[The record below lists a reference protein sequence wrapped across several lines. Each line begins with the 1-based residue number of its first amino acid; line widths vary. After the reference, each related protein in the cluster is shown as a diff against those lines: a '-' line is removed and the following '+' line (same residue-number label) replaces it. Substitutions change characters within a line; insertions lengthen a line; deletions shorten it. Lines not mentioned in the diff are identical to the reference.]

1 MTCVY
6 ISTHTCIYSYIHTPS
21 CIYKYI
27 HIHTLHVYM
36 GIFIYKHASMC
47 IHTYATTHTLSLSH
61 THTPKACL
69 YNQAYLQTQKTCQN
83 KSKETNIYGKKN
95 EKKTYKR
102 ALCLFCRTCK
112 RQSKRECRRRE
123 SVDRIYENVHTYVFE
138 KIPTN
143 DISDLQIHRC
153 IDLFSVVPASAS
165 YIYDKMRTNTY

>member
-69 YNQAYLQTQKTCQN
+69 HNQAYLQTQKTCQN
-83 KSKETNIYGKKN
+83 KSKETKICGKRN

-102 ALCLFCRTCK
+102 ALCLFFRTCK
-112 RQSKRECRRRE
+112 RQSKRESRWRE
-123 SVDRIYENVHTYVFE
+123 SVDRMYEKVHTYVFE

-143 DISDLQIHRC
+143 DISDLHK
-153 IDLFSVVPASAS
+153 
-165 YIYDKMRTNTY
+165 YIGVSIYSLLCLRAPHMYMLG

>member
-69 YNQAYLQTQKTCQN
+69 HNQAYLQTQKTCQN

-95 EKKTYKR
+95 EKRPKKEP
-102 ALCLFCRTCK
+102 C
-112 RQSKRECRRRE
+112 
-123 SVDRIYENVHTYVFE
+123 V
-138 KIPTN
+138 
-143 DISDLQIHRC
+143 
-153 IDLFSVVPASAS
+153 FSVVHASAS
-165 YIYDKMRTNTY
+165 QNGRVDGESQWTVCMKKYTPMYSKRYLQMIYLTYTNTSVYRSILCCACERHICIC